1 MLYGA
6 SETIPAPSSIGVS
19 NQAFGTLG
27 DGAIENFFTWMSALS
42 GEAQLEGR
50 IRLHPEFPT
59 LQSRSCSNAGWLYP
73 L

>member
-6 SETIPAPSSIGVS
+6 SETIPAPSSVGVS

-27 DGAIENFFTWMSALS
+27 VENFFTWMSALS

-59 LQSRSCSNAGWLYP
+59 QSCSRSNAS
-73 L
+73 